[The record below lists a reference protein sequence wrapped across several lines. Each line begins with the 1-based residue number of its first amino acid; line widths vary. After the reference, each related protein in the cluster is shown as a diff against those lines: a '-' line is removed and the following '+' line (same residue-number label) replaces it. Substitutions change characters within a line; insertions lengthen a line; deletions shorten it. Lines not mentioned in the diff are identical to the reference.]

1 MQHFK
6 EKRVYTNIIL
16 RYISKTKMKKSIIIS
31 ALFAL
36 FSLSTFAQSTMTD
49 DQVMQ
54 LIVKEHEAG
63 SSQSQ
68 IVTKLMQRG
77 VDIQQIRR
85 VKSKYER
92 EMKQDGLGVSKQ
104 NAEQSNSRLRK
115 NNGKTKDD
123 LTDNKTKTPITDKAT
138 ATTKRVQNLPK
149 WQKEYDE
156 TSDEFTAMQG
166 ELNGILPVDTAEWI
180 NQLLQEKEKERK
192 KVFGRDIFNNKELS
206 FEPNMNIATPQ
217 NYRLGPGDAVFVDIY
232 GASQKSI
239 EATVSPDGDIN
250 IEGFGPVQVSGL
262 TVAQANAKLR
272 STLGARYSSSKIKLS
287 VGQTKTIMVN
297 VMGEVTVPG
306 TYTLSAFATVFHA
319 LYMAGGTNDLGTL
332 RNIKVYRHNKL
343 VSVVDIYDYILNG
356 KLTGNV
362 RLADND
368 VIVVGPY
375 DCLVNITGK
384 VKRPMFYEMKRNE
397 SMSSLLR
404 YSGGFT
410 GDAYTKSV
418 RVLRKTGK
426 EFSVF
431 NVNEFDMSSFH
442 IADGDSVSV
451 DSILP
456 RYENTVE
463 IKGAVFRPGMYQLGE
478 NINSVRTLIEQADG
492 MTEQAFTNRGVMHR
506 MKADRTLEVLSVDL
520 GGIMSGKVADVP
532 LRENDVLF
540 VPTRQDAMVE
550 RTITIHG
557 EVQYPGIYKYADN
570 ETIEDF
576 ILQAGGLTE
585 SASTTKVDVS
595 RRVNDP
601 KATVTDSVIAKTYS
615 FALKDGFVV
624 DGEPGFVLMPYDEVY
639 VRKSPGYSTLQNVS
653 AEGEVMF
660 AGTYTLSRR
669 NARLSDLFRKA
680 GGSTDLA
687 YIKGARLMR
696 KANEAEKARMEAVLK
711 MQQEQQQKNLL
722 QLAASNNASAITQ
735 TAKDATKEELKKFSV
750 PEEYPVGID
759 LAEALK
765 NPGSDADM
773 ILRDGDRLIVPQYNG
788 TVKINGAVMYANTV
802 AYEKGKR
809 ISSYIDEAGGFAA
822 DANKSRAY
830 IIYMNGKVAKVGH
843 GAKVQP
849 GCEIVV
855 PAKMKRKMS
864 VAETMSMGSSISS
877 IAAMIATIANLSK

>member
-1 MQHFK
+1 
-6 EKRVYTNIIL
+6 
-16 RYISKTKMKKSIIIS
+16 MKKSIIIS

-36 FSLSTFAQSTMTD
+36 FSLSTFAQSMMTD

-54 LIVKEHEAG
+54 FIVKEHEDG

-77 VDIQQIRR
+77 VDIQQIHR

-104 NAEQSNSRLRK
+104 NAEQSNNRLRK

-123 LTDNKTKTPITDKAT
+123 VTDTKTKTPITDKET

-332 RNIKVYRHNKL
+332 RNIKVYRNNKL

-397 SMSSLLR
+397 SMNSLLK

-418 RVLRKTGK
+418 RVVRKTGK
-426 EFSVF
+426 EYSVF

-463 IKGAVFRPGMYQLGE
+463 VKGAVFRPGMYQLGE
-478 NINSVRTLIEQADG
+478 HINSVRTLIEQADG

-506 MKADRTLEVLSVDL
+506 MKEDRTLEVLSVDL
-520 GGIMSGKVADVP
+520 GGIMSGKVADIP

-595 RRVNDP
+595 RRVNNP
-601 KATVTDSVIAKTYS
+601 KAIACDSVIAKTYS

-639 VRKSPGYSTLQNVS
+639 VRKSPGYSTQQNVS

-669 NARLSDLFRKA
+669 NARLSDLFKKA

-696 KANEAEKARMEAVLK
+696 KANEAEKARMEAVLM

-722 QLAASNNASAITQ
+722 QLAASSNNASAITQ

-809 ISSYIDEAGGFAA
+809 ISSYIDEAGGFAS

-855 PAKMKRKMS
+855 PTKMKRKMT